1 MTTERRTI
9 ADLSPEVQIRVAAAR
24 ANRRTPEG
32 RAEIERIRAAIR
44 EDYPPLEPDP
54 ELAKVLDALR
64 VERERQGLSLADL
77 AERTQM
83 DSPTLSDLESGKVA
97 NPTVQALRAYAHA
110 LGKQLAWKIEDLV
123 RTT

>member
-9 ADLSPEVQIRVAAAR
+9 ADLSAEVQIRVAAAR

-54 ELAKVLDALR
+54 ELAKAVDALR
-64 VERERQGLSLADL
+64 IERERQGLSLADL
-77 AERTQM
+77 AARTQM
-83 DSPTLSDLESGKVA
+83 DEPTLSDLESGKIA
-97 NPTVQALRAYAHA
+97 NPSVQALRAYAHA
-110 LGKQLAWKIEDLV
+110 LGKQLAWKIEDRV
-123 RTT
+123 PTT

>member
-9 ADLSPEVQIRVAAAR
+9 ADLSPEVQSRVAAAR
-24 ANRRTPEG
+24 AYRRTPEG
-32 RAEIERIRAAIR
+32 RAEIERIRAAVR

-54 ELAKVLDALR
+54 ELATALGALR
-64 VERERQGLSLADL
+64 VERERQGLSLAEL
-77 AERTQM
+77 AERTHM
-83 DSPTLSDLESGKVA
+83 DAPTLSDLERGKIA

-123 RTT
+123 PTT